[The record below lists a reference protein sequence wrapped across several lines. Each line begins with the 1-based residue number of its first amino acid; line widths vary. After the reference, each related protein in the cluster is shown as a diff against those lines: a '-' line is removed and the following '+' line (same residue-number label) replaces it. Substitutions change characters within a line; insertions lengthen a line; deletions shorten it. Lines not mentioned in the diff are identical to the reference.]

1 VIFPIS
7 HERVSA
13 RRWPIVTTL
22 LVLACLAVQGVI
34 TVTGTEGGAVFQRW
48 GYVPAS
54 PSVLGLLT
62 SQFVHAGWLHLAGN
76 MWFLFLCGVT
86 LEDRWGR
93 AVFPLFYLASGCAA
107 ALAHGLASPGDT
119 APLVGASGA
128 IAGCMGAFAVSF
140 ARTPVRFL
148 WLLSL
153 RPTTFTA
160 PAFVVIPVWAA
171 FEAIESWALPSA
183 GTSHVAHVGGF
194 AFGVLAA
201 LGLRATGVDR
211 KLDDSVER
219 VATLGDDPRLEEA
232 RRMVARGDATTA
244 LAMLEGLAVEKPTSA
259 HVQDAIADAARA
271 AGDAPRAEK
280 AIARAIALRAAPR

>member
-1 VIFPIS
+1 VILPIS
-7 HERVSA
+7 HERMSA
-13 RRWPIVTTL
+13 RRWPIVTTVL
-22 LVLACLAVQGVI
+22 ILACLAVQAVL
-34 TVTGTEGGAVFQRW
+34 TVAGTDGGAVYQRW

-54 PSVLGLLT
+54 PSVLALVT
-62 SQFVHAGWLHLAGN
+62 SQFVHAGWIHLAGN
-76 MWFLFLCGVT
+76 MWFLFLCGIT

-93 AVFPLFYLASGCAA
+93 VVFPLFYLASGVAA
-107 ALAHGLASPGDT
+107 ALAHGLFAPNDA

-128 IAGCMGAFAVSF
+128 IAGCMGAFAVAF

-148 WLLSL
+148 WLLAL
-153 RPTTFTA
+153 RPSTFTA

-171 FEAIESWALPSA
+171 FEVLGSWLLPSD

-219 VATLGDDPRLEEA
+219 AATLGDDPRIDEA
-232 RRMVARGDATTA
+232 RRMVARGDAPTA
-244 LAMLEGLAVEKPTSA
+244 LAMLEGLALEKPTSA
-259 HVQDAIADAARA
+259 HVQDALAEAARA
-271 AGDAPRAEK
+271 AGDAPRAEQ

>member
-1 VIFPIS
+1 MILPIS

-22 LVLACLAVQGVI
+22 LILACLAVQGVI
-34 TVTGTEGGAVFQRW
+34 TVTGTGDGAVYQRW

-54 PSVLGLLT
+54 PSVLALLT
-62 SQFVHAGWLHLAGN
+62 SQFVHAGWIHLAGN
-76 MWFLFLCGVT
+76 MWFLFLCGIT

-93 AVFPLFYLASGCAA
+93 AVFPLFYLGSGVAA
-107 ALAHGLASPGDT
+107 ALAHGLVSPGST

-128 IAGCMGAFAVSF
+128 IAGCMGAFAVAF

-153 RPTTFTA
+153 RPSTFTA

-171 FEAIESWALPSA
+171 FEAIQSWLLPSD
-183 GTSHVAHVGGF
+183 GTSHVAHIGGF

-219 VATLGDDPRLEEA
+219 VATLGDDPRIDEA
-232 RRMVARGDATTA
+232 RRMVARGDAPTA
-244 LAMLEGLAVEKPTSA
+244 LAMLEGLALEKPTSA

-271 AGDAPRAEK
+271 TGDAPRADK